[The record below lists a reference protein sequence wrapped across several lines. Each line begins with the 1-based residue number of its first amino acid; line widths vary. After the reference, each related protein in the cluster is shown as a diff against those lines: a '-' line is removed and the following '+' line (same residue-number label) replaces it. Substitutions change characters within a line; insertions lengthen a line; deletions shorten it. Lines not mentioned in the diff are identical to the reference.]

1 MEANVY
7 GLNAINAHNGWAI
20 SVVGVT
26 IVFTGLVML
35 SMAISQIH
43 KLLDLWE
50 NKNELSLFRKKESV
64 KTQPRVQL
72 TPGQKESARQFK
84 LLAETLNEHFSLPRL
99 LSLARV
105 SGIDHP
111 HTTLA
116 VLLETNIIVDDTQGY
131 HVWDISQFKT
141 LVS

>member
-26 IVFTGLVML
+26 IVFSGLVML
-35 SMAISQIH
+35 SMAIAQIH
-43 KLLDLWE
+43 KLLGIWE
-50 NKNELSLFRKKESV
+50 NRKELSLFKKTEPV
-64 KTQPRVQL
+64 PAKIRLDL
-72 TPGQKESARQFK
+72 TPRQKESARQFK
-84 LLAETLNEHFSLPRL
+84 LLAETMNDHFSLPKL
-99 LSLARV
+99 LNLAKV

-116 VLLETNIIVDDTQGY
+116 RLLEADIIVADSHGY
-131 HVWDISQFKT
+131 HVWNTEQFKV

>member
-1 MEANVY
+1 MEVTVY

-20 SVVGVT
+20 SVVGIT

-43 KLLDLWE
+43 KLIELWE
-50 NKNELSLFRKKESV
+50 NRNELSLRQKKAPEPV
-64 KTQPRVQL
+64 KTRTFL
-72 TPGQKESARQFK
+72 TPGERESARQFK
-84 LLAETLNEHFSLPRL
+84 LLAEILNDHFSLPKL
-99 LSLARV
+99 LNLAQI

-111 HTTLA
+111 HATLA
-116 VLLETNIIVDDTQGY
+116 RLLESDIVVADGDGY
-131 HVWDISQFKT
+131 HIWNMEQFNI

>member
-7 GLNAINAHNGWAI
+7 GLDAINAHNGWAI

-35 SMAISQIH
+35 SLAISQLH
-43 KLLDLWE
+43 KLLSLWE
-50 NKNELSLFRKKESV
+50 NREELSLFKKKAPATDQIPVE
-64 KTQPRVQL
+64 L

-99 LSLARV
+99 LKLAKI

-111 HTTLA
+111 HATLA
-116 VLLETNIIVDDTQGY
+116 RLLETDIIVSDTQGY
-131 HVWDISQFKT
+131 HVLDMAQFKT
-141 LVS
+141 LAS

>member
-1 MEANVY
+1 MY
-7 GLNAINAHNGWAI
+7 GLDAINAYNGWAI

-35 SMAISQIH
+35 SLAISQLH
-43 KLLDLWE
+43 KVLDLWE
-50 NKNELSLFRKKESV
+50 NRKELSLFKKKAPATDRIPVE
-64 KTQPRVQL
+64 L

-84 LLAETLNEHFSLPRL
+84 LLAETLSDHFSLPKL
-99 LSLARV
+99 LKLARI

-111 HTTLA
+111 HATLA
-116 VLLETNIIVDDTQGY
+116 RLLEADIIVSDTQGY
-131 HVWDISQFKT
+131 HVLNMTQFKT